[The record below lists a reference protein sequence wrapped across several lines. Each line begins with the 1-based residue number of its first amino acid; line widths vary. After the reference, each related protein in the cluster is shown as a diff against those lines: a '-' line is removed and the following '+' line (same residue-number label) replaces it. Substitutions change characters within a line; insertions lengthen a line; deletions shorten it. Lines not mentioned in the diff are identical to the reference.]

1 MINFIKKLIIKIR
14 VWNDHRKFK
23 KLAKKLGAVRYMDT
37 ASMYPFV
44 MKSAYFPVNKDF
56 IYADTDSIKQKGE

>member
-1 MINFIKKLIIKIR
+1 MIKFIKKIITKIK

-23 KLAKKLGAVRYMDT
+23 KLAKKFGAVRYMDT
-37 ASMYPFV
+37 SSMYPYV

-56 IYADTDSIKQKGE
+56 LYADTDSVKKGE